1 MQDQATRLISGVI
14 LFVNKL
20 VNESTVDKKS
30 CWGDRVKV
38 FWQNNAWVDN
48 LVMRD
53 LARRFYEHKVAV
65 HGEDVW
71 VILFCD
77 NLSAHLDEKVK
88 NIIGERKLFLSFLP
102 PNMTN
107 FLQPID
113 YILSRSVRISVGR
126 HLDEFLMNHDNM
138 SR

>member
-1 MQDQATRLISGVI
+1 MI
-14 LFVNKL
+14 LFVKKL

>member
-1 MQDQATRLISGVI
+1 MRDQATRLIAGVI
-14 LFVNKL
+14 LFVKKL

-38 FWQNNAWVDN
+38 FWQNNAWVDS

-71 VILFCD
+71 VILFCALR
-77 NLSAHLDEKVK
+77 LSQKR
-88 NIIGERKLFLSFLP
+88 I
-102 PNMTN
+102 TN
-107 FLQPID
+107 TSSPWTATLC
-113 YILSRSVRISVGR
+113 S
-126 HLDEFLMNHDNM
+126 
-138 SR
+138 

>member
-38 FWQNNAWVDN
+38 FWQNNAWVDS

-102 PNMTN
+102 PNMKN

-113 YILSRSVRISVGR
+113 SGLGRSDRISVGR
-126 HLDEFLMNHDNM
+126 H
-138 SR
+138 